1 MSELGNFR
9 KSLFGFNS
17 KDVMEYI
24 LSIKNEYYQ
33 YKQESEKELASLRE
47 TVRNLQNAQKYDSS
61 VFNSEQTKLLNEM
74 ENEREAPNVKIN
86 KATEK
91 LESLI
96 DEIETLINKTE
107 NN

>member
-9 KSLFGFNS
+9 KSLFGFNP

-24 LSIKNEYYQ
+24 LSLKNEYYE
-33 YKQESEKELASLRE
+33 YKQQSEKELSCLRE
-47 TVRNLQNAQKYDSS
+47 TIRNLQNAQKDDSS
-61 VFNSEQTKLLNEM
+61 VFDSEQTKLLREM
-74 ENEREAPNVKIN
+74 ENEREAPNVKID